1 MEIINNWFIK
11 RIDQIAGV
19 NWYNGTEVCLCQLN
33 NFMYIYTLHSRL
45 LKNMYFLYLPS
56 GAEDDEWDDEW
67 DDMKSTGGYTE
78 SESGDGG
85 AMQRGGA
92 HATSMKISLNK

>member
-1 MEIINNWFIK
+1 
-11 RIDQIAGV
+11 
-19 NWYNGTEVCLCQLN
+19 
-33 NFMYIYTLHSRL
+33 
-45 LKNMYFLYLPS
+45 MYFLYLPS